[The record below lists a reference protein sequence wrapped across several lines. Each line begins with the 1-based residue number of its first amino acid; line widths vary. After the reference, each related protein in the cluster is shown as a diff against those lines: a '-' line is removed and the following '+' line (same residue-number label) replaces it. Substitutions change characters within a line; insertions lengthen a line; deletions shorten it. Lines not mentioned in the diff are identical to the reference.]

1 MMFQSLTHN
10 LFEDIKVEPL
20 NYYVNS
26 GNESYTHQS
35 SSMMCSAYKD
45 DISKINMSYDGLPI
59 TSKEKTVYEVDQHY
73 NIFIETEKAGIT

>member
-20 NYYVNS
+20 NYYVNT
-26 GNESYTHQS
+26 GNESYTNQS

-45 DISKINMSYDGLPI
+45 DISKVNMSYDGLPI
-59 TSKEKTVYEVDQHY
+59 TSKEKTVYEVDI
-73 NIFIETEKAGIT
+73 NIITFSLKLKKQV